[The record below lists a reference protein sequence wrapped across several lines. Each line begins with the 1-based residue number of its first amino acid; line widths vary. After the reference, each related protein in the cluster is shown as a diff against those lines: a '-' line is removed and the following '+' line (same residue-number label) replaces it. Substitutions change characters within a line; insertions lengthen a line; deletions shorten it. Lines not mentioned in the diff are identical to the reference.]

1 MSSKSTSEG
10 SQSINGGRGEKP
22 IVALTPIKRRDHDSD
37 DEQQQVDPKYTKIN
51 EEEKEDNEIRKIARL
66 QQMREY
72 SRNKR
77 MSTEMRASEN
87 AIRRHIYNNSTEKAD
102 QIKARNRESYQKSPE
117 KADQIKEQKRE
128 SYHNSPEKADQIKVR
143 SRDNKQ
149 RRREFHAKNIY
160 SAISTNIPEA
170 RELVSFESNIETA
183 LALFW
188 ERSGIYRFR
197 ENFYSANIESDY
209 LSDTDTDINDNDE
222 EYLDVKYDIKKE
234 LKKHVI
240 DDNVLQHCITGYNK
254 KMSPFEIEISYCSV
268 CNIRQFESKD
278 KYAINADSL
287 PDLLLVPKT
296 AVDNYYNVPSYY
308 RPAFNVYEWATKLY
322 YLNPSLCFAD
332 AEGTIKF
339 PVCEDCKTH
348 LLDKGSLPVYS
359 IANGFDFGDA
369 TRIGLPVLTLLEKAV
384 LSRCHLYAQ
393 IIKLVPAR
401 GFGDETYHTALKGHI
416 LLLDHDGPEQI
427 SKSLI
432 NCDIQQFVSISFVGT
447 LEQWDIIK
455 MRWKTHST
463 LRDKLLL
470 NVSSIQ
476 RWLYAFQYLKNP
488 QYADINCFELNAS
501 DIEYLQ
507 SLSESIIKNAEI
519 IDDEIAVSVER
530 HSGSSSS
537 NLLPDSDTIDNG
549 RNALDFVRITN
560 RFHKVPENTNA
571 NLIAIRNA
579 FPEQIRNITV
589 SRSSIPNNE
598 FLQNDKILLRTFPWL
613 FLFGKL
619 FFYLK

>member
-1 MSSKSTSEG
+1 M
-10 SQSINGGRGEKP
+10 
-22 IVALTPIKRRDHDSD
+22 
-37 DEQQQVDPKYTKIN
+37 
-51 EEEKEDNEIRKIARL
+51 
-66 QQMREY
+66 
-72 SRNKR
+72 
-77 MSTEMRASEN
+77 
-87 AIRRHIYNNSTEKAD
+87 
-102 QIKARNRESYQKSPE
+102 
-117 KADQIKEQKRE
+117 
-128 SYHNSPEKADQIKVR
+128 
-143 SRDNKQ
+143 
-149 RRREFHAKNIY
+149 
-160 SAISTNIPEA
+160 
-170 RELVSFESNIETA
+170 SFESNIDCA
-183 LALFW
+183 VALFW
-188 ERSGIYRFR
+188 ERSGIYRFQ
-197 ENFYSANIESDY
+197 EKFYFADSESDY
-209 LSDTDTDINDNDE
+209 SSDTDTDASDKDE
-222 EYLDVKYDIKKE
+222 DYLNVNHLIKKE

-240 DDNVLQHCITGYNK
+240 DDDVLQHCITGYNS

-268 CNIRQFESKD
+268 CNIRQYDSKD

-287 PDLLLVPKT
+287 PELLLVPKT
-296 AVDNYYNVPSYY
+296 AVDNYYSVPSRY
-308 RPAFNVYEWATKLY
+308 RPAFNVYEWDTKLY

-339 PVCEDCKTH
+339 PVCEDCKIQ

-359 IANGFDFGDA
+359 IANGYDFGDA
-369 TRIGLPVLTLLEKAV
+369 ARIGLPVLTLLEKAV

-401 GFGDETYHTALKGHI
+401 GFGDETYHTALKGHV
-416 LLLDHDGPEQI
+416 LVLDHDGPEQI
-427 SKSLI
+427 SNSLI

-476 RWLYAFQYLKNP
+476 KWLYAFQFLKNP
-488 QYADINCFELNAS
+488 QYADIKFFELNAS
-501 DIEYLQ
+501 EIEYLQ
-507 SLSESIIKNAEI
+507 SLSESIINNVEV
-519 IDDEIAVSVER
+519 IDDEVAVSVER

-571 NLIAIRNA
+571 NLTAIRNA

-589 SRSSIPNNE
+589 SRSSVPNNE

-619 FFYLK
+619 ILFNKYK